1 MILPYY
7 RQRKKNSCS
16 HSQKNS
22 HATQNKHTNGTSQM
36 NSTERCLARCRFR
49 AAVARS
55 KHSLLSH
62 ARSLSSVSGEEEMCW
77 FVCRLTRLSVLM
89 NMTMA

>member
-1 MILPYY
+1 MTFYNY
-7 RQRKKNSCS
+7 GERKKNSCS

-22 HATQNKHTNGTSQM
+22 HATHHQHTNDTSQM